1 MNEIIRDNPESSTTN
16 NIDEDALIILFGNSK
31 SGRIIGQG
39 RGITK
44 SNLAVID
51 MCQDKMETF
60 EKEQCTMKEQISE
73 LLTLVKAH
81 VVGFSLYI
89 TCCLT
94 C

>member
-1 MNEIIRDNPESSTTN
+1 MNEIIRDNLESSTTN
-16 NIDEDALIILFGNSK
+16 NIDEDALTILFGNSK
-31 SGRIIGQG
+31 SSRIIGQG

-44 SNLAVID
+44 SNLVVVD
-51 MCQDKMETF
+51 MCQDKMKMF

-81 VVGFSLYI
+81 VVRFSLYI